1 MTKGKSLKGRHLV
14 LTGRVSLILIII
26 NHIIMRG
33 LWRRR
38 GRRSI
43 ANHTSLFTGNATDS
57 SVNLT
62 HLICEIVK
70 TTTKVSLHL
79 PKLRHDGLEGHT
91 TNRRS
96 RRSRWKAQN
105 NKSYRIDRLHLWPL
119 WSKLGLT
126 SPNRTSVDST
136 HDGEKRK
143 ERNRNGEVIKD
154 PRDSWRKDELI
165 MGSGILIHIYDR
177 CDVIPQFCFYNYHHT
192 LSFLI

>member
-14 LTGRVSLILIII
+14 ITGRVSLILIII

-62 HLICEIVK
+62 HLICETVK

-79 PKLRHDGLEGHT
+79 LKLCHDGLEGHT
-91 TNRRS
+91 TSRRS
-96 RRSRWKAQN
+96 RRSRGKGWN
-105 NKSYRIDRLHLWPL
+105 NKSYRISRLHSWPF

-126 SPNRTSVDST
+126 SPDRTSTDST
-136 HDGEKRK
+136 HDDEKRK
-143 ERNRNGEVIKD
+143 ERNRNGELLKD
-154 PRDSWRKDELI
+154 PRDSQRKDELI
-165 MGSGILIHIYDR
+165 AGSGILIHIYDR
-177 CDVIPQFCFYNYHHT
+177 CDVIPQFCFYDYHHT